1 MNANAP
7 YIVAGHVTTEKTKK
21 TFKAQQVM
29 SLAVIVA
36 SVAIILTR
44 PESARDS
51 FDAIGSGAAFAF
63 VGGIVWRVTNSV
75 RIWWNHG

>member
-1 MNANAP
+1 MNATP
-7 YIVAGHVTTEKTKK
+7 YIVTGHVTTEKTKK
-21 TFKAQQVM
+21 TLKAQQLL
-29 SLAVIVA
+29 SLVVIVA
-36 SVAIILTR
+36 SVGIILTR

-63 VGGIVWRVTNSV
+63 LGGIVWRVTTSA